1 MKNGEINTGY
11 RTYLRLLKY
20 ATPYWHIFFLGA
32 LAMLIY
38 ALTDTGFAYL
48 IKTLTDNFAGTT
60 DGAYIGA
67 WKFSL
72 PIAVIVIFIIRGIS
86 GFFSVASSLSL
97 FGGLSSFCNFLG
109 STPPFASIKTL

>member
-1 MKNGEINTGY
+1 MANEEAMNTGY
-11 RTYLRLLKY
+11 KTYLRLLKY
-20 ATPYWHIFFLGA
+20 ATPYWFIFILGA
-32 LAMLIY
+32 LAMLVY

-60 DGAYIGA
+60 DGAYIGE

-86 GFFSVASSLSL
+86 GFFSVYNI
-97 FGGLSSFCNFLG
+97 GWIGRQV
-109 STPPFASIKTL
+109 IKA